1 MVLGLMFKYFLSP
14 IFEIMHYSFII
25 ANRLGQID
33 LHFEPNAVFS
43 DLNSRI
49 CFVPDIDSGSSNGY
63 EPNLF
68 PYLRGSFK
76 EMISEFKCDE
86 YCCLNLALI
95 VVRSKISN
103 SVMQGPQY
111 YVNLENAL
119 MLEIKEL
126 GFNTLIINSEEI
138 TCYRVFPN
146 SFMGKGYDTANK

>member
-1 MVLGLMFKYFLSP
+1 MFKYFHSP

-49 CFVPDIDSGSSNGY
+49 CFVPNIESGSSNGY

-76 EMISEFKCDE
+76 EMIREFKCHE
-86 YCCLNLALI
+86 YCFLNLTLI
-95 VVRSKISN
+95 VVRSEMSN
-103 SVMQGPQY
+103 SARQGPQFY
-111 YVNLENAL
+111 NDLEDAL
-119 MLEIKEL
+119 LLEIQEL
-126 GFNTLIINSEEI
+126 GFNTLMINAEDI
-138 TCYRVFPN
+138 TRYSVNTN
-146 SFMGKGYDTANK
+146 SIMGDGFDTANK